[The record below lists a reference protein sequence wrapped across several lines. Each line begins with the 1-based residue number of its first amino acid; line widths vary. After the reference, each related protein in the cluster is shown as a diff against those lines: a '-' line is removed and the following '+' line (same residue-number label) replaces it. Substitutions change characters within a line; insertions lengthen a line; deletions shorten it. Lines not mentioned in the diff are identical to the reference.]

1 MTRNNYVSDNKDL
14 VLIKELIKNGRV
26 SYSKLAQIT
35 GLAYAS
41 VREKIERLINK
52 GLLEIKPLV
61 SPKIYGKQAAIL
73 RIKTDDLESIVSVLS
88 GCNKVLSIVKTV
100 DSIVVVIV
108 GRSKVEIAAVV
119 EALIGKCGKDRVRE
133 YIVEYGVIPLN
144 FMIPLRNNRTSCSE
158 CIFIKEEN
166 NVIKCSGCLPVLRV
180 KNN

>member
-1 MTRNNYVSDNKDL
+1 MIRNNYTSDNKDL
-14 VLIKELIKNGRV
+14 VLIKELIKNGRI

-73 RIKTDDLESIVSVLS
+73 RIRTDNLESIASILS
-88 GCNKVLSIVKTV
+88 RCNKVLSIVKTM

-108 GRSKVEIAAVV
+108 GRSKVEIAAVI
-119 EALIGKCGKDRVRE
+119 EALIEKCGKDKINE
-133 YIVEYGVIPLN
+133 YTIEYGVIPLN
-144 FMIPLRNNRTSCSE
+144 FMIPLRNNRTSCNE
-158 CIFIKEEN
+158 CIFTKEEDN
-166 NVIKCSGCLPVLRV
+166 AIKCSGCLPVLRI
-180 KNN
+180 KNS